1 MAPSGAPSIQSGE
14 LTFAGPNFTGWL
26 VAADGSDLR
35 PVTLPDTTAYIVPWV
50 YSPDGTRIATP
61 GTSPYKT
68 HGGAHF
74 RSERRQPRR
83 VTASTEQHGSE
94 TRVSVGA

>member
-50 YSPDGTRIATP
+50 YSPDGTRIAYTGYEP
-61 GTSPYKT
+61 VQD

-74 RSERRQPRR
+74 PLERGT
-83 VTASTEQHGSE
+83 TAPGNGQHRT
-94 TRVSVGA
+94 TRLRNAR